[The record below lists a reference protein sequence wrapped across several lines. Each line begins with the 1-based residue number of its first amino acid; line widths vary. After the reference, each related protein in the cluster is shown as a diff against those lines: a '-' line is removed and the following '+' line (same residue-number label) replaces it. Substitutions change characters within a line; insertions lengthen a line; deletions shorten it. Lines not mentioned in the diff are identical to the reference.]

1 MFLVKNNF
9 NTIEIFFSAALIDE
23 FISHYEFI
31 SVNTLLK
38 EYKVKEEET
47 KSPKNALWYNI

>member
-9 NTIEIFFSAALIDE
+9 NTIEIFFSTALIDE

-47 KSPKNALWYNI
+47 KSPRNAL

>member
-1 MFLVKNNF
+1 MFLVK
-9 NTIEIFFSAALIDE
+9 ALIDE
-23 FISHYEFI
+23 FISHYEFV